1 VPQQRGLLIAFEGGD
16 GSGKSTQA
24 AIAAERLGAVLTRQS
39 GGTPF
44 GEKLRSILL
53 DPATAGVSLR
63 AEALLFMAD
72 RAEHVDKVVGPSL
85 ADGFHVVSDR
95 WAYSSFVYQGY
106 GRGLDVDELR
116 RLSDW
121 SMNGLW
127 PDLVVFLDIPLET
140 GASRVNVRNETRDH
154 FELAGIELQQRVVSG
169 YHELA
174 NADTERWRIVDGT
187 GAVDEVAERVWSV
200 IEGALAARD

>member
-1 VPQQRGLLIAFEGGD
+1 MPQRGLLIAFEGGD

-44 GEKLRSILL
+44 GEKLRGILL
-53 DPATAGVSLR
+53 DPASADLSLR

-72 RAEHVDKVVGPSL
+72 RAEHVEKVVSPSL

-106 GRGLDVDELR
+106 GRGLDVEELR
-116 RLSDW
+116 HLSDW
-121 SMNGLW
+121 SMKGLW

-140 GASRVNVRNETRDH
+140 GVSRVDVRNETRDH
-154 FELAGIELQQRVVSG
+154 FELAGFELQQRVVAG
-169 YHELA
+169 YRELA
-174 NADTERWRIVDGT
+174 AADPDRWRVIDGT
-187 GAVDEVAERVWSV
+187 GAVEEVAERVWSV
-200 IEGALAARD
+200 IEGALAARN

>member
-1 VPQQRGLLIAFEGGD
+1 MSRGLLIAFEGGD

-53 DPATAGVSLR
+53 DPASADLSLR

-72 RAEHVDKVVGPSL
+72 RAEHVQKVVEPAL

-106 GRGLDVDELR
+106 GRGLDVAELR
-116 RLSDW
+116 QLSDW
-121 SMNGLW
+121 SMQGLW

-140 GASRVNVRNETRDH
+140 GVNRVDVRNETRDH
-154 FELAGIELQQRVVSG
+154 FELAGAGLQQRVVGG
-169 YHELA
+169 YRDLA
-174 NADTERWRIVDGT
+174 AADPERWRVVDGT
-187 GAVDEVAERVWSV
+187 DSVEEVAERVWSV
-200 IEGALAARD
+200 IEAALAARN